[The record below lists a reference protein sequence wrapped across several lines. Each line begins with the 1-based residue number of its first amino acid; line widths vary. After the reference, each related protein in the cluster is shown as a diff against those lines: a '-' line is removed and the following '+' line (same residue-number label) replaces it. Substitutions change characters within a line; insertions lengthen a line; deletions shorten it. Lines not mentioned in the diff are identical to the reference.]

1 LIALDRVPPLIASA
15 DELMAMAHE
24 IEEEAAR
31 RYRELAARMRLRGEE
46 RLCDLF
52 LFLASIEEKHARH
65 VAHLAAERLGHDVT
79 AARTGWDVPES
90 FDEEEGSSR
99 LLTPYRALAVAVRNE
114 DRAFAFYSYVAAGA
128 ADGATRAL
136 AEELAKDELTHAA
149 LLRRERRVAFREARE
164 RQPPIA
170 FHLPASL
177 DELWQLV
184 AESEWHAACH
194 HRALAAALGA
204 GVPAA
209 AFSAAA
215 ADEAEHA
222 REAAARAG
230 LALADAAG
238 APAATLDD
246 GLRLLE
252 AAFERYADI
261 AERTG
266 EADILREAQRMAD
279 AAVRRLTLVRGS
291 IGNTLLEPGAATS
304 LTRR

>member
-1 LIALDRVPPLIASA
+1 
-15 DELMAMAHE
+15 MAMAHA

-31 RYRELAARMRLRGEE
+31 RYRDLAARMRLRGEP
-46 RLCDLF
+46 RLSDLF
-52 LFLASIEEKHARH
+52 AFLASIEEKHARH
-65 VAHLAAERLGHDVT
+65 VADRAAERLGHDVS
-79 AARTGWDVPES
+79 ASRAGWEVPES

-128 ADGATRAL
+128 ADAATRSL

-149 LLRRERRVAFREARE
+149 LLRRERRSAFRDEREEAAR
-164 RQPPIA
+164 RS

-177 DELWQLV
+177 EEFWQLV
-184 AESEWHAACH
+184 AETEWHAACH
-194 HRALAAALGA
+194 HRALAAKLGEGA
-204 GVPAA
+204 AAA
-209 AFSAAA
+209 AFDAAA
-215 ADEAEHA
+215 ADEARHA
-222 REAAARAG
+222 RAAAAHVG
-230 LALADAAG
+230 AALVEPAG
-238 APAATLDD
+238 APATSIDD

-266 EADILREAQRMAD
+266 EADILREAQRSAD

-291 IGNTLLEPGAATS
+291 IGNALLEPGATS
-304 LTRR
+304 GLTPP